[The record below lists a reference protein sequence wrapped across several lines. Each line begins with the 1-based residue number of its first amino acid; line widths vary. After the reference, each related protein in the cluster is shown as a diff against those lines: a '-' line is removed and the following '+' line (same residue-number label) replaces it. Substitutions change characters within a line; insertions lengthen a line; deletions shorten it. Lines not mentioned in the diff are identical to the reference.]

1 MSTEEETPDPPVKGP
16 PVAANPHRAGM
27 AQRIVTILGQLRG
40 IDETIDTL
48 FGEMRFD
55 ATTEAQREGLRLVMD
70 LLEED
75 GQYHLIAGAFDPPDF
90 PFNPRRHASSDP
102 FWAGR
107 ISQFQDSILKVPEIS
122 LPEWKI

>member
-70 LLEED
+70 LLEE
-75 GQYHLIAGAFDPPDF
+75 QRVAASALLLAAGAMMLEHPDAF
-90 PFNPRRHASSDP
+90 GPSKAEDAP
-102 FWAGR
+102 G
-107 ISQFQDSILKVPEIS
+107 
-122 LPEWKI
+122 